1 METSNRKTSLVI
13 MAAGL
18 GSRFGKGIKQ
28 LTSFGPSGEI
38 IMDYSIYDALQ
49 AGFDKVVFILRR
61 DLADEFRE
69 IIGRRIEKQVEVA
82 YAFQNIEDLPEG
94 FCVPAGRVKPWGTGQ
109 AVLAARDVIDEP
121 FKIHDY
127 LTDTPC
133 RTGIHQPY
141 RISMAG
147 FVLNNTLSEHGGVT
161 RGLCEVDEAGRLEQI
176 IETKN
181 IIRHAGGAAVLY
193 QDGTM
198 KVLNPDMPVSMNMW
212 GFQPDFIDELKA
224 AFPVFL
230 RDIVGG
236 LLRQQKALID
246 VLPISDHW
254 FGVTYQEDV
263 PAVKESFRKLIAEG
277 QYPER
282 LWG

>member
-1 METSNRKTSLVI
+1 
-13 MAAGL
+13 MAYA
-18 GSRFGKGIKQ
+18 
-28 LTSFGPSGEI
+28 
-38 IMDYSIYDALQ
+38 
-49 AGFDKVVFILRR
+49 ILRFAKR
-61 DLADEFRE
+61 KGGAAKAIAAHNERTKE
-69 IIGRRIEKQVEVA
+69 A
-82 YAFQNIEDLPEG
+82 YASNPDIDKSRTVQNYHLI
-94 FCVPAGRVKPWGTGQ
+94 VPRWSYGQ
-109 AVLAARDVIDEP
+109 EIR
-121 FKIHDY
+121 H
-127 LTDTPC
+127 
-133 RTGIHQPY
+133 

-161 RGLCEVDEAGRLEQI
+161 RGLCEVDEAGRLKQI
-176 IETKN
+176 VETKN

-212 GFQPDFIDELKA
+212 GFQPDFIGELKA

-230 RDIVGG
+230 REHAGAKDEQTAEFLLPTIVGG

-246 VLPISDHW
+246 VLPISDRW

-263 PAVKESFRKLIAEG
+263 LVVKESFRKLIAEG
-277 QYPER
+277 LYPEK

>member
-1 METSNRKTSLVI
+1 MMHSRQ
-13 MAAGL
+13 GL
-18 GSRFGKGIKQ
+18 TRLS
-28 LTSFGPSGEI
+28 SS
-38 IMDYSIYDALQ
+38 
-49 AGFDKVVFILRR
+49 
-61 DLADEFRE
+61 
-69 IIGRRIEKQVEVA
+69 IGRRIEKQVEVA

-121 FKIHDY
+121 FCVINADA
-127 LTDTPC
+127 C

-230 RDIVGG
+230 REHTGMKDEQTAEFLLPTIVGGLLRQHIVGG